1 MRLNVI
7 FFAAGVWWLQQ
18 QSELPALSGAWAL
31 AAAALA
37 AATLRGPRLAERVR
51 LVLLNALCFGLGFY
65 WAAALAQ
72 VRLAEALPS
81 EWEGR
86 DVEIVGVVAGLP
98 QVYDRNTRFEFDV
111 EQVLTPAASVPRR
124 ISLNWWGAPERDGRA
139 ATFPQLRPGERW
151 RLTVR
156 LRRPHGSANPG
167 GFDYE
172 AWLFERGIRAVG
184 YVRPKGANQRLVPM
198 VHRTSYWVQAA
209 RDAVRGRIERVLAH
223 EPYRGVIVALAVGEQ
238 RAIPAEQWQTFT
250 RTGVNHLMSI
260 SGLHVTMVSGLAFI
274 LAQAMWRR
282 SVRLTLRLP
291 ARRAAALVGIAV
303 AFAYTLLAGFAVPA
317 QRTLYMLAVAAA
329 ALWSGLRCSVS
340 TVLSAALLSV
350 LVVDPWAVL
359 APGFWL
365 SFGAVAL
372 IMYVT
377 VGRVQE
383 PHWLVNW
390 ARVQWAVTVGLIP
403 PLIALFQQVSIVSP
417 VANAVAIPVVSLGVV
432 PLTLAGA
439 ALPFDFILKLA
450 HQLTSWCMVFLEW
463 LSEMPASVWQQHA
476 PRPWAVFAALAGSI
490 WLLLP
495 RGVPARWLGVAGF
508 LPLFLSTPHPLA
520 EGELKLIVLDVG
532 HGVAV
537 VAQTRNH
544 ALLYDAG
551 PAFGDGADSGSRI
564 VVPYLRAS
572 GVRRLDGLIISH
584 DDIDHSGGAASVL
597 QAMPVDWLLSS
608 LHDMDPLPLQAEQA
622 FRCYAG
628 QNWEWDG
635 VRFDILHPSRAS
647 YEDRRIRDN
656 DLSCVLKVSTRFGQV
671 LLPGD
676 IERRGEAELLASY
689 GGRLRA
695 DVLIAPHQG
704 SKTSSSGAFIREVD
718 PQAVVFPVG
727 YRNRFRHPD
736 EEVVARYRALGSRIF
751 RTDRDGA
758 LLIEYRAGSGLTVT
772 PYRAQ
777 YRRYW
782 HAPMSGER
790 VAVRTGFPQRQ

>member
-1 MRLNVI
+1 MRLGVI

-18 QSELPALSGAWAL
+18 QSELPALNGAWML
-31 AAAALA
+31 AVAALA
-37 AATLRGPRLAERVR
+37 AAMLRGSRLVEWAR

-72 VRLAEALPS
+72 ARLADALPA

-111 EQVLTPAASVPRR
+111 EQVLTPAAPVPRR
-124 ISLNWWGAPERDGRA
+124 ISLSWWGAPERDGRA
-139 ATFPQLRPGERW
+139 ATVPPLRPGERW

-156 LRRPHGSANPG
+156 LRRPHGSVNPG

-184 YVRPKGANQRLVPM
+184 YVRSKGINQRLAPR
-198 VHRTSYWVQAA
+198 VHRPSYWVQVA
-209 RDAVRGRIERVLAH
+209 RDAVRERIERVLAH
-223 EPYRGVIVALAVGEQ
+223 EPYRGVIVALAIGEQ

-260 SGLHVTMVSGLAFI
+260 SGLHVTMVSGLAFF

-282 SVRLTLRLP
+282 SAWLTLRLP
-291 ARRAAALVGIAV
+291 ARKAAALVGVAA

-329 ALWSGLRCSVS
+329 VLWSGLRCPVS
-340 TVLSAALLSV
+340 AVLSAALLGV

-372 IMYVT
+372 ILYVT
-377 VGRVQE
+377 AGRMGE

-390 ARVQWAVTVGLIP
+390 ARVQWAVTVGLVP
-403 PLIALFQQVSIVSP
+403 PLIAMFQQVSLVSP
-417 VANAVAIPVVSLGVV
+417 AANAAAIPVVSLGVV

-439 ALPFDFILKLA
+439 ALPFDFVLKLA
-450 HQLTSWCMVFLEW
+450 HQLTAGCMVFLEW

-476 PRPWAVFAALAGSI
+476 PRPWAVLAALAGSA

-495 RGVPARWLGVAGF
+495 RGVPARWLGIAGF
-508 LPLFLSTPHPLA
+508 LPLFLSAPPPLA
-520 EGELKLIVLDVG
+520 EGELRLTVLDVG

-537 VAQTRNH
+537 VVQTRSH
-544 ALLYDAG
+544 ALLYDTG

-572 GVRRLDGLIISH
+572 GVRRLDGLIVSH

-608 LHDMDPLPLQAEQA
+608 LHDMDPLPLQAERA

-628 QNWEWDG
+628 QSWEWDG
-635 VRFDILHPSRAS
+635 VRFDVLHPPRES
-647 YEDRRIRDN
+647 YEDRRVRDN
-656 DLSCVLKVSTRFGQV
+656 DLSCVMKVSARFGQV

-676 IERRGEAELLASY
+676 IESRGEAELLASY

-704 SKTSSSGAFIREVD
+704 SKTSSSSAFIREVD

-727 YRNRFRHPD
+727 YRNRFRHPHD
-736 EEVVARYRALGSRIF
+736 EVVARYRALGSQIF

-758 LLIEYRAGSGLTVT
+758 LLIETRAGSGFTVT
-772 PYRAQ
+772 PTRAQ

-782 HAPMSGER
+782 HTPISGER
-790 VAVRTGFPQRQ
+790 TADRLGFPRRE